1 MILPNK
7 ESAEVK
13 TERTHVKQNNRPSF
27 DPLSLKKRVPLFK
40 DKVFGAV

>member
-13 TERTHVKQNNRPSF
+13 TERTHVKQNKTQFRPVKF
-27 DPLSLKKRVPLFK
+27 KKKSTFI
-40 DKVFGAV
+40 